1 MRFSP
6 LRCSLFSDFSFH
18 FFTFRSALNRIYF
31 FQLFFPFF
39 RLEFFFSPFSLI
51 TSYNL
56 CIFLFFFSFLFR
68 SNVCF
73 SCAAATNQ
81 FWPHYSVHTGAQT
94 NNKMNKYERNNDNN
108 NEYHDVG
115 GGGNGI
121 ERRDQFKSGRP
132 LSHSLGA
139 PSWSSSTM
147 TTDAINLS
155 DSVPNLCA
163 ADDNNVANRYCNGHN
178 LGTTNLRI
186 NANKS
191 CDAFG
196 AGRVASQ
203 VYMDSMNR
211 GSAGGGDN
219 SRSKLLWAKPP
230 ISDKS
235 SRIFFGVSLDEREM
249 PITRERQTKLL
260 PAASKRDPS
269 GRKANKSN
277 NGTGLT
283 QSVRNGNTKYDLF
296 MDRPRNR

>member
-1 MRFSP
+1 MYFSV
-6 LRCSLFSDFSFH
+6 
-18 FFTFRSALNRIYF
+18 
-31 FQLFFPFF
+31 
-39 RLEFFFSPFSLI
+39 FFF
-51 TSYNL
+51 
-56 CIFLFFFSFLFR
+56 FLFR

-73 SCAAATNQ
+73 SCAATTNQ
-81 FWPHYSVHTGAQT
+81 FWPHYSVHTGAHT
-94 NNKMNKYERNNDNN
+94 NHKINKYERNNDNN
-108 NEYHDVG
+108 NTDYNGVG
-115 GGGNGI
+115 GVGGAGI
-121 ERRDQFKSGRP
+121 ERRDQFKCGRP

-139 PSWSSSTM
+139 PSMSSSTM
-147 TTDAINLS
+147 TADAINLS

-163 ADDNNVANRYCNGHN
+163 ADDNNDATRYCNGHN
-178 LGTTNLRI
+178 LVMLNAKI

-196 AGRVASQ
+196 
-203 VYMDSMNR
+203 

-219 SRSKLLWAKPP
+219 GRSKLLWAKPP

-260 PAASKRDPS
+260 PAAAKRDPS

-277 NGTGLT
+277 NGTSST
-283 QSVRNGNTKYDLF
+283 QSVRNGYTKYDLF

>member
-1 MRFSP
+1 M
-6 LRCSLFSDFSFH
+6 
-18 FFTFRSALNRIYF
+18 Y
-31 FQLFFPFF
+31 
-39 RLEFFFSPFSLI
+39 
-51 TSYNL
+51 
-56 CIFLFFFSFLFR
+56 IFLFILFLFR

-73 SCAAATNQ
+73 SCAATTNQ
-81 FWPHYSVHTGAQT
+81 FWPHYIVHTGAHT
-94 NNKMNKYERNNDNN
+94 NSKVNKYERHNENN
-108 NEYHDVG
+108 NGYNGVG
-115 GGGNGI
+115 GGGGI

-139 PSWSSSTM
+139 PSMSSSTM

-163 ADDNNVANRYCNGHN
+163 ADNNNDASRYCNGHN
-178 LGTTNLRI
+178 LVKFNAKI

-196 AGRVASQ
+196 AGRAVSQ
-203 VYMDSMNR
+203 VYVDAMNCA
-211 GSAGGGDN
+211 SAGDN
-219 SRSKLLWAKPP
+219 GRSKLLWAKPP

-260 PAASKRDPS
+260 PAAAKREPS
-269 GRKANKSN
+269 GRKANKSS
-277 NGTGLT
+277 NGAGSM
-283 QSVRNGNTKYDLF
+283 QSARNGNTKYDLF